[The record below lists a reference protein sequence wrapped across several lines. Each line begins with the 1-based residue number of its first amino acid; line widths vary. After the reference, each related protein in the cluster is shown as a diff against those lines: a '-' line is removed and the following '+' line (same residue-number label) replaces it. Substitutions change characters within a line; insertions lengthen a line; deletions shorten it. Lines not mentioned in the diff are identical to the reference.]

1 MENKSKDATRVEE
14 FVKLIKGEDTTA
26 IAMGIQ
32 NPSIYKDFLNASSTE
47 DKIRYGYAAGLITLD
62 DLEWIEENMEN
73 LGLTSQ
79 QSSTDNGE
87 E

>member
-62 DLEWIEENMEN
+62 DLEWIEENMED

-79 QSSTDNGE
+79 QSNLDGQE
-87 E
+87 

>member
-1 MENKSKDATRVEE
+1 MENKSKDATRIEE
-14 FVKLIKGEDTTA
+14 FVKLIKSDDTTT

-32 NPSIYKDFLNASSTE
+32 NPSIYKDFLRASSTE

-73 LGLTSQ
+73 LELTSQ
-79 QSSTDNGE
+79 QSNLDGQE
-87 E
+87 

>member
-14 FVKLIKGEDTTA
+14 FVKLIKSDDTTA

-62 DLEWIEENMEN
+62 DLKWIEENMEN
-73 LGLTSQ
+73 LELTSQ
-79 QSSTDNGE
+79 QSDLGGQE
-87 E
+87 